1 MIKLSFIYLAPI
13 LFPMDNSNIPEERF
27 QFLRIDCPRSIPPQ
41 DRQHFFRMFGYFY
54 LFFDRMMDNTLF
66 LDMDERLVFDGWFLT
81 VIIVDLNFDDFS
93 FLFLDDGRFTL
104 CYGFFETT

>member
-1 MIKLSFIYLAPI
+1 
-13 LFPMDNSNIPEERF
+13 
-27 QFLRIDCPRSIPPQ
+27 
-41 DRQHFFRMFGYFY
+41 
-54 LFFDRMMDNTLF
+54 MMDNTF
-66 LDMDERLVFDGWFLT
+66 FIDMDERLVFDGWFLP